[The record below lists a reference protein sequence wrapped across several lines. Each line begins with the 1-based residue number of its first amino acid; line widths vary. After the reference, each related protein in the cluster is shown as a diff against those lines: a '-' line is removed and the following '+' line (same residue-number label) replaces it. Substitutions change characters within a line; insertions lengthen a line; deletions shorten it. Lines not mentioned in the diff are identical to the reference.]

1 MIQGCHFPPE
11 SMTVIYLASRSPRR
25 RELLTQL
32 GVAHDV
38 LLFAPAAPG
47 VDDEPQLP
55 GEAAADY
62 VRRTA
67 RDKAWQGARVLAQ
80 RQLPLR
86 PVLAADTTVIL
97 NGQVLGKPR
106 DRDDALSMLRRLS
119 GATHQ
124 VHTALALVD
133 GDRLR
138 EDVSITDVVFDT
150 LSDAQIAAYCD
161 SGDPYDKAGAYGIQS
176 GAGRFVSRIA
186 GSFTGVMGL
195 PLFETAR
202 LLAQLD
208 NREHS

>member
-1 MIQGCHFPPE
+1 
-11 SMTVIYLASRSPRR
+11 MTAIYLASRSPRR

-38 LLFAPAAPG
+38 LLFPPAPPG

-67 RDKAWQGARVLAQ
+67 RDKARLGVRAVGERG
-80 RQLPLR
+80 LPPR

-97 NGQVLGKPR
+97 DGDALGKPL
-106 DRDDALSMLRRLS
+106 DRAHAEAMLRRLS
-119 GATHQ
+119 GATHE
-124 VHTALALVD
+124 VHTALALMD
-133 GDRLR
+133 GEVLH
-138 EDVSITDVVFDT
+138 EDVSITQVVFTT
-150 LSDAQIAAYCD
+150 LSEDDIAAYCD
-161 SGDPYDKAGAYGIQS
+161 SGEPFDKAGAYGIQG
-176 GAGRFVSRIA
+176 GAGRFVARID

-202 LLAQLD
+202 LLGRLSGSA
-208 NREHS
+208 

>member
-1 MIQGCHFPPE
+1 
-11 SMTVIYLASRSPRR
+11 MTAIYLASRSPRR

-38 LLFAPAAPG
+38 LLFPPVAPG

-67 RDKAWQGARVLAQ
+67 RDKAWQGARALAG
-80 RQLPLR
+80 RNLPVR

-97 NGQVLGKPR
+97 DGDVLGKPR
-106 DRDDALSMLRRLS
+106 GRDDAIAILRRLS
-119 GATHQ
+119 GATHE
-124 VHTALALVD
+124 VHTALALVS
-133 GDRLR
+133 GEQLF
-138 EDVSITDVVFDT
+138 EDVSITEVEFDR

-161 SGDPYDKAGAYGIQS
+161 SGEPFDKAGAYGIQG
-176 GAGRFVSRIA
+176 GAGRFVARIA

-202 LLAQLD
+202 LLARL
-208 NREHS
+208 RTGSSSC

>member
-1 MIQGCHFPPE
+1 
-11 SMTVIYLASRSPRR
+11 MTVIYLASRSPRR

-38 LLFAPAAPG
+38 LLFPPAAAG

-67 RDKAWQGARVLAQ
+67 RDKAWQGACALAA
-80 RQLPLR
+80 RGLPRR

-97 NGQVLGKPR
+97 DGDVLGKPR
-106 DRDDALSMLRRLS
+106 DRDDAFAMLRRLS
-119 GATHQ
+119 GASHE

-133 GDRLR
+133 GERLH
-138 EDVSITDVVFDT
+138 EDVSITQVSFGA

-161 SGDPYDKAGAYGIQS
+161 SGEPFDKAGAYGIQG
-176 GAGRFVSRIA
+176 GAGRFVERIA

-202 LLAQLD
+202 LLARLD
-208 NREHS
+208 QRTAS

>member
-1 MIQGCHFPPE
+1 
-11 SMTVIYLASRSPRR
+11 MTVIYLASRSPRR

-32 GVAHDV
+32 GIAHDV
-38 LLFAPAAPG
+38 LLFPPAAAG

-67 RDKAWQGARVLAQ
+67 RDKARLGAHALAD
-80 RQLPLR
+80 RGLAVR
-86 PVLAADTTVIL
+86 PVLAADTSVIL
-97 NGQVLGKPR
+97 KGDVLGKPR
-106 DRDDALSMLRRLS
+106 DRADAIAMLRRLS
-119 GATHQ
+119 GATHE

-133 GDRLR
+133 GAQLH
-138 EDVSITDVVFDT
+138 EDVSITEVEFGV

-161 SGDPYDKAGAYGIQS
+161 SGDPFDKAGAYGIQS
-176 GAGRFVSRIA
+176 GAGRFVARIA

-202 LLAQLD
+202 LLARLH
-208 NREHS
+208 NRTAS